1 MASKFLGS
9 QTVKATRSFAAQA
22 AVKSA
27 PEPALKTTTLS
38 NGVLVASVE
47 TNASLSRVGIAY
59 RAGSRNEAVEGT
71 VHTLRSGSALTTA
84 QSSQFSIAR
93 TLQQAGATLT
103 CTTGREH
110 TLYCVTSARSNIDG
124 TLSKLGDVA
133 TSPAFKPWELAD
145 NTAELKLDLAA
156 LTPQT
161 KVLEMLHKVAF
172 RSGLGNGIFCPDHLV
187 GKHTS
192 EVMHQFVANNFR
204 ADNAAVVGVGIAHE
218 ELVAFAEKLGLE
230 AGQGSASASKVNAGE
245 LRVET
250 GGALSYVAVATEGVS
265 LSDKKSMLVMALLQ
279 RVLGS
284 GSTIKRGSGLGS
296 SLNQAVQGA
305 GAVSALNLNYSD
317 SGLFGFIVAAPAS
330 EAGKAVKAATKALR
344 SGSINAAQL
353 ARAKAILKS
362 DLLMAEE
369 STGNVLELTMQVL
382 FNKGVAVDVADVVAA
397 VDALTLADV
406 NAAASKIA
414 GGKLAMAALGNLSHV
429 PYSDEL

>member
-1 MASKFLGS
+1 M
-9 QTVKATRSFAAQA
+9 
-22 AVKSA
+22 
-27 PEPALKTTTLS
+27 
-38 NGVLVASVE
+38 
-47 TNASLSRVGIAY
+47 
-59 RAGSRNEAVEGT
+59 
-71 VHTLRSGSALTTA
+71 
-84 QSSQFSIAR
+84 
-93 TLQQAGATLT
+93 
-103 CTTGREH
+103 
-110 TLYCVTSARSNIDG
+110 
-124 TLSKLGDVA
+124 
-133 TSPAFKPWELAD
+133 
-145 NTAELKLDLAA
+145 
-156 LTPQT
+156 
-161 KVLEMLHKVAF
+161 
-172 RSGLGNGIFCPDHLV
+172 
-187 GKHTS
+187 
-192 EVMHQFVANNFR
+192 
-204 ADNAAVVGVGIAHE
+204 
-218 ELVAFAEKLGLE
+218 
-230 AGQGSASASKVNAGE
+230 
-245 LRVET
+245 
-250 GGALSYVAVATEGVS
+250 
-265 LSDKKSMLVMALLQ
+265 
-279 RVLGS
+279 
-284 GSTIKRGSGLGS
+284 GS